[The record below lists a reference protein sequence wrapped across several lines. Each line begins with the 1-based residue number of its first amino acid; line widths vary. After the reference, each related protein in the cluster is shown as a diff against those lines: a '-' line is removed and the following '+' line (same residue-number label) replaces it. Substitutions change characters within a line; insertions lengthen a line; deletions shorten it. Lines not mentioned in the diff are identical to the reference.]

1 MDPDLKSA
9 ANDEIVAGG
18 EYEVLPT
25 PGVGLNYTY
34 RNLVRTVE
42 DMSNDEANTYF
53 IGNPGEGIADT
64 FPKAKRTYHAVT
76 VSFTKNFSDLWQAQ
90 VSYTWSRLTGNYDGL
105 YRPEDGQ
112 LDPNLNSTFDLKH
125 SC

>member
-1 MDPDLKSA
+1 
-9 ANDEIVAGG
+9 
-18 EYEVLPT
+18 
-25 PGVGLNYTY
+25 VGLNYTY

-76 VSFTKNFSDLWQAQ
+76 LSFTKTFSDLWQAQ
-90 VSYTWSRLTGNYDGL
+90 ASYTWSRLTGNYDGL

-112 LDPNLNSTFDLKH
+112 LDRT
-125 SC
+125 

>member
-1 MDPDLKSA
+1 M
-9 ANDEIVAGG
+9 
-18 EYEVLPT
+18 LPN
-25 PGVGLNYTY
+25 GRLGLNYTY

-76 VSFTKNFSDLWQAQ
+76 VSFVKS
-90 VSYTWSRLTGNYDGL
+90 SRTCGL
-105 YRPEDGQ
+105 PRPATPGPSSAETTTA
-112 LDPNLNSTFDLKH
+112 STARRPT
-125 SC
+125 SSTRTSTPRSISSRSS